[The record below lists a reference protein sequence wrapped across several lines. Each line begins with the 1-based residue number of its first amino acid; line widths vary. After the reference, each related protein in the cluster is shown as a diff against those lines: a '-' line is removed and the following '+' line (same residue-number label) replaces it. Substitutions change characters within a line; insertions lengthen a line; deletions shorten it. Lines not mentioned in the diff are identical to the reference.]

1 MKHSVGNIV
10 LLSVSSL
17 CLILIGACT
26 SYVGSSGKEA
36 ALTRISQSD
45 SIIAGGIAYTSYG
58 NSVSLPGEEVLWNEL
73 NGKPLV
79 LNFWAGSCPPCKAEM
94 PDFQE
99 LHETIGDRVKVIGI
113 DVGQFSGLGSKT
125 EAEVLLES
133 LSITYETGFSSDPA
147 VMERYGILAMP
158 TTVFIRDDGTI
169 ARTWAGIITGDKLD
183 IEAEKLLSD

>member
-1 MKHSVGNIV
+1 
-10 LLSVSSL
+10 
-17 CLILIGACT
+17 
-26 SYVGSSGKEA
+26 
-36 ALTRISQSD
+36 
-45 SIIAGGIAYTSYG
+45 
-58 NSVSLPGEEVLWNEL
+58 
-73 NGKPLV
+73 
-79 LNFWAGSCPPCKAEM
+79 M